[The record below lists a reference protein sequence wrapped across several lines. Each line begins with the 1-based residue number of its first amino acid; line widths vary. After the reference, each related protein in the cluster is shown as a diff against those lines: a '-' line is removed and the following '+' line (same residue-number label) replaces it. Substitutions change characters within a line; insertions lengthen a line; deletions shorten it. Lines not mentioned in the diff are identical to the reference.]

1 MKKLSARQVA
11 GMIDHTLLKPD
22 ATLGQISQLCREACE
37 HRFAAVCV
45 NPFYISQ
52 VHTLLKG
59 SGVKTCSVIGFPLGA
74 SRSPDKTAEAGSVL
88 SSGAQEVDMVI
99 NIGALKD
106 RNDVIVLHDI
116 AGVAGICHARGA
128 VLKVIIETGLLT
140 QEEKERACRL
150 CVRGKADF
158 VKTSTGFGC
167 GGATVDDVRLMAA
180 AVKDSGLRVKASG
193 GIRTYADVCAMAAAG
208 AVRIGTSAGV
218 SILREA
224 LAEK

>member
-1 MKKLSARQVA
+1 MKKPTARQIA

-22 ATLGQISQLCREACE
+22 ATLGQINQLCREARE
-37 HRFAAVCV
+37 NHFAAVCV

-74 SRSPDKTAEAGSVL
+74 SRSPDKVTEACSVL
-88 SSGAQEVDMVI
+88 SAGAQEVDMVI

-106 RNDVIVLHDI
+106 RNDVIVMHDI
-116 AGVAGICHARGA
+116 AGVAGACHAHN
-128 VLKVIIETGLLT
+128 VILKVILETGLLT

-150 CVRGKADF
+150 CIEAKADF
-158 VKTSTGFGC
+158 VKTSTGIGF
-167 GGATVDDVRLMAA
+167 GGATVADIKLMSD
-180 AVKDSGLRVKASG
+180 AVKAAGLGVKASG
-193 GIRTYADVCAMAAAG
+193 GVRTYADACAMIDAG
-208 AVRIGTSAGV
+208 ATRIGTSGGV
-218 SILREA
+218 SILKEA